1 VTPTITEPPA
11 YSPSS
16 SFSSSSSSS
25 SSHEDLLNLRP
36 SSSTPP
42 PAYTERAVRKLKIT
56 APPGEGI
63 LNASILDAAGRTLY
77 TTSSDA
83 KLKKT
88 SVRRLGPY
96 LDSDTDA
103 HADTVN
109 VVTAEAGEELA
120 RFGWDRA
127 SPRVRFG
134 PAPDKKEKK
143 KQRKVKC
150 KEWLPLANSNSGA
163 TSNLQYVFLFH
174 QQSSILMACLLA
186 PACRSRI
193 LALEG
198 ARYSITERKGG
209 VGYVRDYLLPLCPL
223 LRCET
228 YCDALPLFSF
238 FASMKSTHF
247 PPFPSRAGVRPRTPN
262 RNI

>member
-1 VTPTITEPPA
+1 MATVTVTIAEPPA
-11 YSPSS
+11 YAP
-16 SFSSSSSSS
+16 SSSSSQD
-25 SSHEDLLNLRP
+25 DLLNLRP

-42 PAYTERAVRKLKIT
+42 PAYTERVVRKLKIT

-103 HADTVN
+103 DADTVN
-109 VVTAEAGEELA
+109 VVTAGDGEVLA

-134 PAPDKKEKK
+134 PEPDKKQKK

-150 KEWLPLANSNSGA
+150 KEWLPLADPNSGA
-163 TSNLQYVFLFH
+163 TSVLQYVFLFLLR
-174 QQSSILMACLLA
+174 SSIQSYNGLLA
-186 PACRSRI
+186 PLLVDLVFSRLTGPDI
-193 LALEG
+193 
-198 ARYSITERKGG
+198 
-209 VGYVRDYLLPLCPL
+209 
-223 LRCET
+223 
-228 YCDALPLFSF
+228 
-238 FASMKSTHF
+238 
-247 PPFPSRAGVRPRTPN
+247 PSQSAKVA
-262 RNI
+262 

>member
-1 VTPTITEPPA
+1 
-11 YSPSS
+11 
-16 SFSSSSSSS
+16 
-25 SSHEDLLNLRP
+25 
-36 SSSTPP
+36 
-42 PAYTERAVRKLKIT
+42 VRKLKIT

-103 HADTVN
+103 DADIIN
-109 VVTAEAGEELA
+109 VVTAEDGEELA

-134 PAPDKKEKK
+134 PAPDKKQK

-150 KEWLPLANSNSGA
+150 KEWLPLADSNSGA

-174 QQSSILMACLLA
+174 LPSSILMACLL
-186 PACRSRI
+186 PCLQIS
-193 LALEG
+193 
-198 ARYSITERKGG
+198 YSH
-209 VGYVRDYLLPLCPL
+209 
-223 LRCET
+223 
-228 YCDALPLFSF
+228 A
-238 FASMKSTHF
+238 
-247 PPFPSRAGVRPRTPN
+247 
-262 RNI
+262 

>member
-1 VTPTITEPPA
+1 MAAVTTTITEPPA
-11 YSPSS
+11 YAPTFPSS
-16 SFSSSSSSS
+16 SSNSQDDFL
-25 SSHEDLLNLRP
+25 DLRP

-77 TTSSDA
+77 TTSSDS

-96 LDSDTDA
+96 LDSDT
-103 HADTVN
+103 VN
-109 VVTAEAGEELA
+109 VAMAEDGEQLA

-134 PAPDKKEKK
+134 PAPDKKQKK

-150 KEWLPLANSNSGA
+150 KEWLPLADSSSGA
-163 TSNLQYVFLFH
+163 TSNLK
-174 QQSSILMACLLA
+174 
-186 PACRSRI
+186 SRI
-193 LALEG
+193 LTLGG

-209 VGYVRDYLLPLCPL
+209 VGYLLRVDDEHTSPLLPLARWRTAPDSKSQQLEVFDGACAIPGL
-223 LRCET
+223 F
-228 YCDALPLFSF
+228 DAFVLGLIVLQSAQSLGDVPDCLNS
-238 FASMKSTHF
+238 AS
-247 PPFPSRAGVRPRTPN
+247 PRFYSNGGLTW
-262 RNI
+262 R

>member
-1 VTPTITEPPA
+1 MTTVTTTITQPPA
-11 YSPSS
+11 YAPSSFSSPSS
-16 SFSSSSSSS
+16 SSSQ
-25 SSHEDLLNLRP
+25 EDLFNLRP

-63 LNASILDAAGRTLY
+63 LNATILDAAGRTLY

-103 HADTVN
+103 DADTVN
-109 VVTAEAGEELA
+109 VVTAEDGGELA
-120 RFGWDRA
+120 LDSDGIAR

-134 PAPDKKEKK
+134 PAPDKKQKK

-150 KEWLPLANSNSGA
+150 K
-163 TSNLQYVFLFH
+163 V
-174 QQSSILMACLLA
+174 
-186 PACRSRI
+186 
-193 LALEG
+193 
-198 ARYSITERKGG
+198 
-209 VGYVRDYLLPLCPL
+209 
-223 LRCET
+223 
-228 YCDALPLFSF
+228 
-238 FASMKSTHF
+238 
-247 PPFPSRAGVRPRTPN
+247 
-262 RNI
+262 

>member
-1 VTPTITEPPA
+1 
-11 YSPSS
+11 
-16 SFSSSSSSS
+16 
-25 SSHEDLLNLRP
+25 
-36 SSSTPP
+36 
-42 PAYTERAVRKLKIT
+42 VRKLTIT

-96 LDSDTDA
+96 LESDTDA
-103 HADTVN
+103 DADTVN
-109 VVTAEAGEELA
+109 VVTAEDGEQLA

-134 PAPDKKEKK
+134 PALDKRQKR

-150 KEWLPLANSNSGA
+150 KEWLPLADSNSGV
-163 TSNLQYVFLFH
+163 TSNLQ
-174 QQSSILMACLLA
+174 
-186 PACRSRI
+186 SRI
-193 LALEG
+193 LTLDG

-209 VGYVRDYLLPLCPL
+209 VGYLLRVDDEHTFPLLPLARWRTAPDSKSQQLEVFDGACAIPGL
-223 LRCET
+223 F
-228 YCDALPLFSF
+228 DAFVLGLIVLQSAQQLGDVPDW
-238 FASMKSTHF
+238 ASPKFYSNGGLTW
-247 PPFPSRAGVRPRTPN
+247 R
-262 RNI
+262 

>member
-1 VTPTITEPPA
+1 
-11 YSPSS
+11 
-16 SFSSSSSSS
+16 
-25 SSHEDLLNLRP
+25 
-36 SSSTPP
+36 
-42 PAYTERAVRKLKIT
+42 VRKLKIT
-56 APPGEGI
+56 APPGEGV
-63 LNASILDAAGRTLY
+63 LNASILDAAGRTIY

-103 HADTVN
+103 DADTVN

-127 SPRVRFG
+127 SPRIRFG
-134 PAPDKKEKK
+134 PAPDKKQKK

-150 KEWLPLANSNSGA
+150 KEWLPLADSNSGA

-174 QQSSILMACLLA
+174 LKFNPNGLLA
-186 PACRSRI
+186 PPLACRSRI
-193 LALEG
+193 LTLEG

-209 VGYVRDYLLPLCPL
+209 VGYVRDYLLPLRPL
-223 LRCET
+223 
-228 YCDALPLFSF
+228 P
-238 FASMKSTHF
+238 
-247 PPFPSRAGVRPRTPN
+247 
-262 RNI
+262 

>member
-1 VTPTITEPPA
+1 MATVTTTTTEPPA
-11 YSPSS
+11 YAPSS
-16 SFSSSSSSS
+16 SFSSPSSSSS
-25 SSHEDLLNLRP
+25 SQEDLLNLRP

-42 PAYTERAVRKLKIT
+42 PAYTERAVCKLTIT
-56 APPGEGI
+56 ASPGEGI

-96 LDSDTDA
+96 LNSDTDA
-103 HADTVN
+103 DADTAH
-109 VVTAEAGEELA
+109 VVTAENGDELA

-134 PAPDKKEKK
+134 PAPDKKQKK

-150 KEWLPLANSNSGA
+150 KEWLPLADSNSRA
-163 TSNLQYVFLFH
+163 TPNLQYVFLFH
-174 QQSSILMACLLA
+174 LPSSILWLTCF

-193 LALEG
+193 LTLDG

-209 VGYVRDYLLPLCPL
+209 VGYVRDYILPLRPL
-223 LRCET
+223 
-228 YCDALPLFSF
+228 A
-238 FASMKSTHF
+238 
-247 PPFPSRAGVRPRTPN
+247 
-262 RNI
+262 

>member
-1 VTPTITEPPA
+1 MNPLSQSLSDPRKGKKKRKMATVTPTITEPPA
-11 YSPSS
+11 YSPSSSFSS

-56 APPGEGI
+56 ALLGEGI
-63 LNASILDAAGRTLY
+63 LNVSILNTAGHTLY
-77 TTSSDA
+77 TTSSYA

-88 SVRRLGPY
+88 SVQCLGPY

-103 HADTVN
+103 DVDTVN
-109 VVTAEAGEELA
+109 VVTVETGEELA
-120 RFGWDRA
+120 RFGWDRV
-127 SPRVRFG
+127 SPHVRFG
-134 PAPDKKEKK
+134 SAPDKKQKK

-186 PACRSRI
+186 P
-193 LALEG
+193 
-198 ARYSITERKGG
+198 
-209 VGYVRDYLLPLCPL
+209 LPADLV
-223 LRCET
+223 
-228 YCDALPLFSF
+228 F
-238 FASMKSTHF
+238 
-247 PPFPSRAGVRPRTPN
+247 
-262 RNI
+262 

>member
-1 VTPTITEPPA
+1 MASVATEPPA
-11 YSPSS
+11 YVP
-16 SFSSSSSSS
+16 SSSSSSS
-25 SSHEDLLNLRP
+25 SSSQEDLLNLRP

-42 PAYTERAVRKLKIT
+42 PAYTERAVRRLKIT
-56 APPGEGI
+56 SPPGAGI

-103 HADTVN
+103 DADTVN
-109 VVTAEAGEELA
+109 IVSRADVEELA

-134 PAPDKKEKK
+134 PAPINKKQKK

-150 KEWLPLANSNSGA
+150 KEWLPLANSVSGA
-163 TSNLQYVFLFH
+163 TSNLQYGFLI
-174 QQSSILMACLLA
+174 SKTS
-186 PACRSRI
+186 
-193 LALEG
+193 
-198 ARYSITERKGG
+198 
-209 VGYVRDYLLPLCPL
+209 
-223 LRCET
+223 
-228 YCDALPLFSF
+228 
-238 FASMKSTHF
+238 
-247 PPFPSRAGVRPRTPN
+247 
-262 RNI
+262 

>member
-1 VTPTITEPPA
+1 MATVIATIAEPPA
-11 YSPSS
+11 YAPSS
-16 SFSSSSSSS
+16 SFSTPSSSRSQ
-25 SSHEDLLNLRP
+25 EDLLNLRP

-56 APPGEGI
+56 APPGEDI

-77 TTSSDA
+77 TTSSDV

-103 HADTVN
+103 DTVN
-109 VVTAEAGEELA
+109 VVAAGDGEVLA

-134 PAPDKKEKK
+134 PEPDKKQKK

-150 KEWLPLANSNSGA
+150 KEWLPLADSNSGA
-163 TSNLQYVFLFH
+163 TSVLQYVFLFNL
-174 QQSSILMACLLA
+174 Q
-186 PACRSRI
+186 RS
-193 LALEG
+193 
-198 ARYSITERKGG
+198 
-209 VGYVRDYLLPLCPL
+209 
-223 LRCET
+223 
-228 YCDALPLFSF
+228 F
-238 FASMKSTHF
+238 
-247 PPFPSRAGVRPRTPN
+247 
-262 RNI
+262 

>member
-1 VTPTITEPPA
+1 MATVTATITEPPA
-11 YSPSS
+11 YVPSS
-16 SFSSSSSSS
+16 TFSSPFSSSSSQ
-25 SSHEDLLNLRP
+25 EDLLNLRP

-77 TTSSDA
+77 TTFSDP

-103 HADTVN
+103 DTVN
-109 VVTAEAGEELA
+109 VVTAEDGEQLA

-134 PAPDKKEKK
+134 PAPDKKQKK

-150 KEWLPLANSNSGA
+150 KEWLPLADSNSGA

-174 QQSSILMACLLA
+174 LPSSSSMLMTCSL
-186 PACRSRI
+186 P
-193 LALEG
+193 
-198 ARYSITERKGG
+198 
-209 VGYVRDYLLPLCPL
+209 YLQISYPH
-223 LRCET
+223 
-228 YCDALPLFSF
+228 A
-238 FASMKSTHF
+238 
-247 PPFPSRAGVRPRTPN
+247 
-262 RNI
+262 

>member
-1 VTPTITEPPA
+1 MAIMTVTFTEPPA
-11 YSPSS
+11 YAPSS
-16 SFSSSSSSS
+16 SFSPSFTSSSQ
-25 SSHEDLLNLRP
+25 EDLLNLRS

-77 TTSSDA
+77 TTSSDT

-103 HADTVN
+103 DADIVN
-109 VVTAEAGEELA
+109 VVTVEDGEELA

-134 PAPDKKEKK
+134 PAPDKKQKR

-150 KEWLPLANSNSGA
+150 KEWLPLADSNSA

-174 QQSSILMACLLA
+174 LPNSILMACLL
-186 PACRSRI
+186 PC
-193 LALEG
+193 LQ
-198 ARYSITERKGG
+198 
-209 VGYVRDYLLPLCPL
+209 
-223 LRCET
+223 
-228 YCDALPLFSF
+228 FSCSH
-238 FASMKSTHF
+238 A
-247 PPFPSRAGVRPRTPN
+247 
-262 RNI
+262 